1 MFRIL
6 AYAAMSR
13 LGIRVVAGSK
23 NRLNRVVFLS
33 LQPSEQDLR
42 ATASEDSWDHPAGK
56 HQA

>member
-1 MFRIL
+1 
-6 AYAAMSR
+6 
-13 LGIRVVAGSK
+13 
-23 NRLNRVVFLS
+23 LS